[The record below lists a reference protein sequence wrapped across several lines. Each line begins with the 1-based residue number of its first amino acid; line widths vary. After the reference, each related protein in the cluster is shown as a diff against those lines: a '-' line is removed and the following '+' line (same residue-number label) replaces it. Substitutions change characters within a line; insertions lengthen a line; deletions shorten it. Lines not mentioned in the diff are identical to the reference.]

1 MPLLSSII
9 KLYEVMTMKNYM
21 PTRVFTGTDILKQ
34 YKDVFSSLGKR
45 ALIITSAHSGKLSG
59 ALDDLEAI
67 FKEEEIA
74 YVIFDQIKENPSV
87 VSCLQAGKCAHEF
100 KADLIVGVGGGSV
113 LDAAKTAAVAANN
126 PDLNEE
132 GVYKQ
137 NWQNKPLPLI
147 LVGTTAGTG
156 SEVTYV
162 SVMTNKDGL
171 KKSIHNDDLY
181 ALYAFSDPRYVST
194 MPEKVRISTAIDA
207 LAHLIESYFNNKAN
221 DISRAYALHGI
232 RLLYPKLR
240 MMKENETLSLAD
252 METVYN
258 ASILGGL
265 AINITG
271 TVFCHNLGYYFTEHY
286 HLPHGF
292 ACALFTNDL
301 LDYEEE
307 HHKEYSDAFYKTLD
321 IDKDELKETIAALLP
336 DFGIRMSKE
345 EIISIL
351 PRYENNSSVR
361 NTYGEMKIA
370 DIEKVLRKL
379 A

>member
-1 MPLLSSII
+1 M
-9 KLYEVMTMKNYM
+9 MKNYM
-21 PTRVFTGTDILKQ
+21 PTRVFTGNRILYEHKE
-34 YKDVFSSLGKR
+34 VFSSLGSK
-45 ALIITSAHSGKLSG
+45 ALIITSAHSGRTSG
-59 ALDDLEAI
+59 ALNDLEEI
-67 FKEEEIA
+67 FKEKGIGYE
-74 YVIFDQIKENPSV
+74 IFDQIKENPSV
-87 VSCLQAGKCAHEF
+87 VSCLEAGRCAYEF
-100 KADLIVGVGGGSV
+100 KADFIVGVGGGSV

-126 PDLNEE
+126 PGLNEE

-137 NWQNKPLPLI
+137 NWMNKPLPLI
-147 LVGTTAGTG
+147 LIGTTAGTG

-171 KKSIHNDDLY
+171 KKSIHNEDLY

-194 MPEKVRISTAIDA
+194 MPEKVRVSTAIDA

-232 RLLYPKLR
+232 RLLYPKLV
-240 MMKENETLSLAD
+240 MMKEDKELSLED
-252 METVYN
+252 MQTVYN

-292 ACALFTNDL
+292 ACALFTQDL

-307 HHKEYSDAFYKTLD
+307 KHKDYSDAFYKILN
-321 IDKDELKETIAALLP
+321 IDKEDLKDTISALLP
-336 DFGIRMSKE
+336 DFGIRMSEE
-345 EIISIL
+345 EILSIL
-351 PRYENNSSVR
+351 PRYENNNSVK
-361 NTYGEMKIA
+361 NTYGQMSID